1 MVKRVLVAFD
11 FDHTLITENSD
22 TYILRLL
29 PDGTDLPQSIR
40 KLYSTAG
47 WNDYQREVF
56 RYLHSLHVTK
66 DQLLSCV
73 AEIPLIEGMRE
84 LLEYLA
90 ASSVIAVEA
99 NAENESCVKD
109 VEIHD
114 NVAVDRVLP
123 LQQQCTMINDAG
135 AVPLAVAS
143 EFSRPAVCASS
154 ALSHSVVDGKDVSA
168 SAVQFDAIIVSD
180 SNSVSISCQSVWLFL
195 LTFALVSFVSRDLQA
210 LMMVINVFSVVLF

>member
-1 MVKRVLVAFD
+1 MAKRALVAFD
-11 FDHTLITENSD
+11 FDHTLINKNSD

-29 PDGTDLPQSIR
+29 PNGTDLPQSIR

-90 ASSVIAVEA
+90 ASKVMAVEV
-99 NAENESCVKD
+99 NAEDGSCVKKD
-109 VEIHD
+109 DMHD
-114 NVAVDRVLP
+114 NVAVDRVFP
-123 LQQQCTMINDAG
+123 LQQQRAMINDSG
-135 AVPLAVAS
+135 VVPLAVEC
-143 EFSRPAVCASS
+143 EFCQPAVPAST
-154 ALSHSVVDGKDVSA
+154 AVSHSVVDGENTSDIP
-168 SAVQFDAIIVSD
+168 VQFDAIIVSD
-180 SNSVSISCQSVWLFL
+180 SNSVSVYISVSLFL
-195 LTFALVSFVSRDLQA
+195 AFCFNFWCLLLVR
-210 LMMVINVFSVVLF
+210 IWNHC